1 MVFCVQSMQAKQ
13 GSLLERVDALD
24 QECEELQNQLG
35 EGEDRQ
41 TDLQEKLQ
49 HISEERTEVQAQLIQ
64 QQAILND
71 TTPKE
76 FNRSMNLW

>member
-1 MVFCVQSMQAKQ
+1 MLYCVQSMQAKQ
-13 GSLLERVDALD
+13 GSLLERVDTLD

-49 HISEERTEVQAQLIQ
+49 HISEEKTAVQTQLIQ
-64 QQAILND
+64 QQATLNYM
-71 TTPKE
+71 TPTE
-76 FNRSMNLW
+76 LF

>member
-1 MVFCVQSMQAKQ
+1 MQAKQ